1 MATLQNK
8 KVSVI
13 VPNYNYGKYLKK
25 RIKTILNQTYPIHE
39 LIILDDCSTDGSAEL
54 AKNIVFDLKIKNPG
68 MNVKF
73 VGNDK
78 NSGKAMSQWQKGF
91 ELAKGDYIWIA
102 EADDLCQKTFLD
114 NVVKGFKDKNTVI
127 SYSESKVI
135 NGKGIIIAP
144 NLRFSRDKEKTG
156 HYKKNYIKN
165 GEDEIKE
172 IMAIRCSIP
181 NVSGVVF
188 KKDAMIPFK
197 KIFTEALKFQQV
209 GDWYF
214 YVNLLKYGK
223 IAYCRKAL
231 NIFRKHSS
239 SVTKNSN
246 KSGVHIREIKKMQE
260 YIASHYHLSREV
272 LVSQEKELSRLSS
285 RYGIIKP

>member
-1 MATLQNK
+1 MTISQNK

-25 RIKTILNQTYPIHE
+25 RVKTILDQTYPIYE

-54 AKNIVFDLKIKNPG
+54 AKNIILDLKLGNP
-68 MNVKF
+68 NINIKF

-91 ELAKGDYIWIA
+91 ELAKGDYVWIA
-102 EADDLCQKTFLD
+102 EADDLCRKTFLE
-114 NVVKGFKDKNTVI
+114 NVMIGFEDEATVI
-127 SYSESKVI
+127 SYSESAVI
-135 NGKGIIIAP
+135 NGRGIIIAP

-156 HYKKNYIKN
+156 HYKKSYIKN

-188 KKDAMIPFK
+188 KKDTKIPFK
-197 KIFTEALKFQQV
+197 KYFTEALKFQQA

-214 YVNLLKYGK
+214 YVNILKHGK
-223 IAYCRKAL
+223 IAYCKKSL
-231 NIFRKHSS
+231 NIFRKHHA

-246 KSGVHIREIKKMQE
+246 KTGVHFGEIKKMQK
-260 YIASHYHLSREV
+260 YIAENYPLSKETKQF
-272 LVSQEKELSRLSS
+272 QEKELSRLAS
-285 RYGIIKP
+285 RYGII